1 MKTRYGD
8 RICRRRSEKGEIL
21 SRAISKGLNE
31 KVTFV
36 QNTHTHKTQQE
47 ASPGS

>member
-1 MKTRYGD
+1 MKARYGD
-8 RICRRRSEKGEIL
+8 GICRRKREKGEIL
-21 SRAISKGLNE
+21 TRAISKGLNE

-36 QNTHTHKTQQE
+36 QKNQQE